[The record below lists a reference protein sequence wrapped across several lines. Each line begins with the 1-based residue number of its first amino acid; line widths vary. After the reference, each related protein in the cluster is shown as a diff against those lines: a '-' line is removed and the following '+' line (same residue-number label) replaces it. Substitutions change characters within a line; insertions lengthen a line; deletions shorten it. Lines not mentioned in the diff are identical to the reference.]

1 MDFLIKIKNDLYKNK
16 KICYKQTRGI
26 IYRFKNY
33 KVNNDISAR

>member
-1 MDFLIKIKNDLYKNK
+1 MDFLIKIKNNLYKNK
-16 KICYKQTRGI
+16 KIYYKQTRRI

>member
-1 MDFLIKIKNDLYKNK
+1 MDFLIKIKNDLYKN